1 MRKKIVA
8 IALIAGIILII
19 SGCTKIRIPQEEL
32 AVITYLEPLQGSTNT
47 FVENLSEEESA
58 KVRSILMDAKH
69 NAGIGGCAYT
79 EKISFTFGEQVFLVA
94 YDGCNTICDVQ
105 NEKYYEVN
113 RDDWAYI
120 VSLFEHYG
128 GRL

>member
-1 MRKKIVA
+1 MKEKIVA
-8 IALIAGIILII
+8 IVLIVGIILVI
-19 SGCTKIRIPQEEL
+19 SGCAQIRIPQGEL
-32 AVITYLEPLQGSTNT
+32 AVITYLEPLQGSTDT
-47 FVENLSEEESA
+47 FVEILSEEESA
-58 KVRSILMDAKH
+58 KVRAILTGAKH

-105 NEKYYEVN
+105 NEKYYIVN
-113 RDDWAYI
+113 EEDWTYI
-120 VSLFEHYG
+120 VSLFERYG